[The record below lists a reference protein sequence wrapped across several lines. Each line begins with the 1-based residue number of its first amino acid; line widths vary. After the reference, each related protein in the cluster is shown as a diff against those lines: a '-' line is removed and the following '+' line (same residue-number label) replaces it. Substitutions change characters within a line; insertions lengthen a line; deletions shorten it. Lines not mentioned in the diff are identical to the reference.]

1 MNKRVGKLENKDE
14 QDLQA
19 SVDRLILLLKNNR
32 NIYDSPSHE
41 ELKSLREDI
50 NRINDSLNKLNDRYN
65 KMDKKYFEFSR
76 QLESLNQ
83 LVTEMDEEE
92 SSSKEKTMSMIVDI
106 IKLVITALVTYW
118 FTKIQN
124 W

>member
-1 MNKRVGKLENKDE
+1 MNKRVGKLNNKDE
-14 QDLQA
+14 QDLRA
-19 SVDRLILLLKNNR
+19 SVDRLILLLKNNS

-92 SSSKEKTMSMIVDI
+92 DSSKEKTMSMIVDI

>member
-1 MNKRVGKLENKDE
+1 MENKDE

>member
-1 MNKRVGKLENKDE
+1 MNERVGKLNNKDE

-19 SVDRLILLLKNNR
+19 SVDSLISLLKNNG

-76 QLESLNQ
+76 QLESLNK
-83 LVTEMDEEE
+83 LVTEMDEED
-92 SSSKEKTMSMIVDI
+92 SNSKEKTLSMIFDI
-106 IKLVITALVTYW
+106 IKLVITAMVTYW
-118 FTKIQN
+118 FTKMQN

>member
-1 MNKRVGKLENKDE
+1 MNKRVGKLNNKDE
-14 QDLQA
+14 QDLRA
-19 SVDRLILLLKNNR
+19 SVDRLILLLKNNS

-92 SSSKEKTMSMIVDI
+92 DSSKEKTMSMIVDI

-118 FTKIQN
+118 FTKMQN